1 MKKLIIGTTN
11 PAKVAQ
17 LRGALSSINV
27 QVEGIDKKSLPEVIE
42 DGSTVQ
48 ENARKKATAYAKV
61 TGQTVFSMDNALY
74 LDGLSP
80 ENQPGIH
87 VRRIG
92 GSLAAD
98 DAELL
103 EHGVSLIE
111 SLGGKATGYWEYG
124 ICIAQPDGKVFEMT
138 LKTPRIFTSKK
149 STKVI
154 SGYPLESI
162 QIDPETNKYISE
174 MTSEEQATFW
184 QKNIGSKLCAFVS
197 GI

>member
-17 LRGALSSINV
+17 LRSALSSIDV

-42 DGSTVQ
+42 DGATVQ
-48 ENARKKATAYAKV
+48 ENARKKATTYAKA

-124 ICIAQPDGKVFEMT
+124 ICVAQPDGKVFEMT